1 MNHIKIL
8 PISKSEE
15 WDIIVKSF
23 IEYDV
28 YYLSGYVKAFHM
40 HGDGTPYL
48 LYYESH
54 MLKAIYVYM
63 RRETSIEGEYDSITP
78 YGYGGVLFEGD
89 MSTDNKMAFWR
100 EYLEAMEEEHIV
112 DNFVRY
118 HPILKN
124 ADPMK
129 SITEVI
135 DLGKTVAFD
144 LTSPEVIW
152 ENIISKNRNM
162 IRKAEKNGIEIFHGK
177 DLALFQDFKRIYN
190 ATMDKDNAEE
200 YYYFEDEFYESIHHD
215 LHDNYE
221 MFYAVL
227 DGQIIAM
234 SIMLFANKQ
243 MHYHLSGSMIEYRNL
258 APSNLLL
265 YKAALWGCE
274 QGYKTFHLGG
284 GVGSGEDNLYK
295 FKAAF
300 NRNSHCQ
307 FSIGKQIFNQDLYDE
322 LVLERMRINKS
333 FNMNSHFFP
342 LYRSSEEIHDE
353 NVIKVITGGVNS

>member
-1 MNHIKIL
+1 MIRFLKIN
-8 PISKSEE
+8 EAE
-15 WDIIVKSF
+15 QWDAVVTSF
-23 IEYDV
+23 AQHDV
-28 YYLSGYVKAFHM
+28 YYLSGYVKAFHI
-40 HGDGTPYL
+40 HGDGEPHL
-48 LYYESH
+48 LYYTGNG
-54 MLKAIYVYM
+54 LKAIYVFMKRQTAISGY
-63 RRETSIEGEYDSITP
+63 YDSVTP
-78 YGYGGVLFEGD
+78 YGHGRVLFEGD
-89 MSTDNKMAFWR
+89 TTGENLQAFWKD
-100 EYLEAMEEEHIV
+100 YLEKMREEGIV

-118 HPILKN
+118 HPVLAN
-124 ADPMK
+124 AVPMK
-129 SITEVI
+129 QISTVI

-144 LTSPEVIW
+144 LSSSDVIW

-162 IRKAEKNGIEIFHGK
+162 IRKAEKNGIEIRHGK
-177 DLALFQDFKRIYN
+177 GLELFDDFKRIYN
-190 ATMDKDNAEE
+190 ATMDKDHAEE
-200 YYYFEDEFYESIHHD
+200 YYYFGDAFYESIHND

-243 MHYHLSGSMIEYRNL
+243 MHYHLSGSMMEYRHL

-300 NRNSHCQ
+300 NRKSDYQ
-307 FSIGKQIFNQDLYDE
+307 FSIGKEVFDQQKYDE
-322 LVLERMRINKS
+322 LVAERASRDNGFDRES
-333 FNMNSHFFP
+333 RFFP
-342 LYRSSEEIHDE
+342 LYRA
-353 NVIKVITGGVNS
+353 

>member
-1 MNHIKIL
+1 MIRLIGLNE
-8 PISKSEE
+8 SEQ
-15 WDIIVKSF
+15 WDAIVRSF
-23 IEYDV
+23 EEFDV
-28 YYLSGYVKAFHM
+28 YYLSGYVKAFHI
-40 HGDGTPYL
+40 HGDGDPYL
-48 LYYESH
+48 LYYEDNG
-54 MLKAIYVYM
+54 LRAIYVYM
-63 RRETSIEGEYDSITP
+63 RRPTALPGVYDSVTP
-78 YGYGGVLFEGD
+78 YGYGGVLFEGET
-89 MSTDNKMAFWR
+89 SETNLQAFWK
-100 EYLEAMEEEHIV
+100 EYLETMKEEGVV

-118 HPILKN
+118 HPVLGN
-124 ADPMK
+124 AVPMK
-129 SITEVI
+129 NISAVI

-162 IRKAEKNGIEIFHGK
+162 IRKAEKNGIGIKHGK
-177 DLALFQDFKRIYN
+177 DLELFKDFRRIYN

-200 YYYFEDEFYESIHHD
+200 YYYFGEQFYESIHND

-227 DGQIIAM
+227 NGEIIAM
-234 SIMLFANKQ
+234 SIMLFGNKQ

-274 QGYKTFHLGG
+274 QGCKTFHLGG

-300 NRNSHCQ
+300 NKNSDYQ
-307 FSIGKQIFNQDLYDE
+307 FSIGKEIFDHEKYDE
-322 LVLERMRINKS
+322 LVKIRRESDSS
-333 FNMNSHFFP
+333 FDDSSHFFP
-342 LYRSSEEIHDE
+342 LYRA
-353 NVIKVITGGVNS
+353 